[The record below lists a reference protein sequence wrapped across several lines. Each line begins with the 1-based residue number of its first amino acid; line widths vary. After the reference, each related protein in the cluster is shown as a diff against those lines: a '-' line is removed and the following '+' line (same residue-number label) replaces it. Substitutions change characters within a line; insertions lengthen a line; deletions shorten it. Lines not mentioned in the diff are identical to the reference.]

1 MKRAK
6 RIFWG
11 CCFFVAGIGLLG
23 DWFAWWAGF
32 SFGDWLLNCW
42 WALLLLLLGISSL
55 LESVN
60 AGSLLLTLVGAASM
74 AFCLLDDT
82 RAFRLI
88 FPGAAIIIGLYL
100 IFGKRK
106 NFQSPAQGTG
116 PVAPDKKYTACF
128 SGQSVNLRG
137 AVLHSDIKAAAIFG
151 GVEIDLRGAVISENI
166 TLRLTAV
173 FGGIDVFAPENVNIK
188 VTGSSFLGECE
199 NKTVSLEG
207 RPTVTVEY
215 SCAFGGIEIK

>member
-1 MKRAK
+1 MRGRRREGITYRKNE
-6 RIFWG
+6 IF
-11 CCFFVAGIGLLG
+11 I
-23 DWFAWWAGF
+23 DT
-32 SFGDWLLNCW
+32 
-42 WALLLLLLGISSL
+42 

-60 AGSLLLTLVGAASM
+60 LLISQT
-74 AFCLLDDT
+74 
-82 RAFRLI
+82 
-88 FPGAAIIIGLYL
+88 
-100 IFGKRK
+100 
-106 NFQSPAQGTG
+106 
-116 PVAPDKKYTACF
+116 
-128 SGQSVNLRG
+128 G

-207 RPTVTVEY
+207 RPTVAVEY